1 MKKILSCLLVLTCL
15 VGCSSNS
22 KSGDMAEASESTSF
36 YTTDSA
42 YDYETTGDYN
52 VLDESTGENVDASIT
67 SKIIYTA
74 SIDFETKDFNKT
86 LESLDEKIKSYNGYV
101 LSRELYKYGEDEEYT
116 SAYYSIRIPVS
127 NYNNF
132 LNDRE
137 EIANVTSLSE
147 NADDITDTYIDLSAR
162 LENLK
167 AEEET
172 IRSLLDK
179 ATDMSDILE
188 IEERLSEVR
197 GDIESYQSQ
206 INYYDKVT
214 EYATI
219 TISISQ
225 VRTYTA
231 NKSFIEKVGDLFKE
245 SFSNFGQA
253 LYAIFSLLIYAIP
266 YLIIALIIF
275 LIVRKIREN
284 KKDKDNIN
292 KKQGE

>member
-1 MKKILSCLLVLTCL
+1 M
-15 VGCSSNS
+15 SS
-22 KSGDMAEASESTSF
+22 F
-36 YTTDSA
+36 
-42 YDYETTGDYN
+42 
-52 VLDESTGENVDASIT
+52 
-67 SKIIYTA
+67 
-74 SIDFETKDFNKT
+74 
-86 LESLDEKIKSYNGYV
+86 
-101 LSRELYKYGEDEEYT
+101 
-116 SAYYSIRIPVS
+116 
-127 NYNNF
+127 
-132 LNDRE
+132 
-137 EIANVTSLSE
+137 SE

-188 IEERLSEVR
+188 IEKRLSEVR

-214 EYATI
+214 DYATI

-253 LYAIFSLLIYAIP
+253 LYGIFSLLVYAIP
-266 YLIIALIIF
+266 YLLIALIIF
-275 LIVRKIREN
+275 LIIRKIRKN
-284 KKDKDNIN
+284 KKDKENSN
-292 KKQGE
+292 KNQGE